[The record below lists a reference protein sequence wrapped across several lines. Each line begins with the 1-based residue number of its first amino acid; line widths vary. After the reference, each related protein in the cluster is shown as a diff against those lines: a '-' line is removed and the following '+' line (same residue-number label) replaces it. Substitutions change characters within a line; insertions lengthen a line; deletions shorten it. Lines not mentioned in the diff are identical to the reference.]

1 MTLNTEFTEHLLM
14 LWLVLCHF
22 LHLDGNSFCW
32 LETHSVTCSVRHIII
47 AFLWWWPAV
56 WQPKQSKQETKYSR
70 QRQTY
75 VHTNKHAFVILFC
88 LFFMSHSVSL
98 VSLREVES
106 ASHEHQDYTH
116 PENLPV
122 HPTTSICSD
131 LWCWPGPQ
139 SLPLAVGTVG
149 NTHLPVWLCGCY
161 VSPVLAHTPTHTQT
175 CTNTHTLI

>member
-1 MTLNTEFTEHLLM
+1 M
-14 LWLVLCHF
+14 L
-22 LHLDGNSFCW
+22 SQ
-32 LETHSVTCSVRHIII
+32 THHNCIFMIVACCLT
-47 AFLWWWPAV
+47 
-56 WQPKQSKQETKYSR
+56 PKQSKQETKYSR
-70 QRQTY
+70 NRQRQTN

-139 SLPLAVGTVG
+139 SLPSSVGTVG

-161 VSPVLAHTPTHTQT
+161 VSPVLAHAHTHTHANMHQH
-175 CTNTHTLI
+175 THTHLGPYYEYLWCCVLEKKALD

>member
-1 MTLNTEFTEHLLM
+1 MTLNTEF
-14 LWLVLCHF
+14 
-22 LHLDGNSFCW
+22 
-32 LETHSVTCSVRHIII
+32 
-47 AFLWWWPAV
+47 
-56 WQPKQSKQETKYSR
+56 R
-70 QRQTY
+70 QRQTN

-139 SLPLAVGTVG
+139 SLPSSVGTVG

-161 VSPVLAHTPTHTQT
+161 VSPVLAHAHTHTHANMHQH
-175 CTNTHTLI
+175 THTHLGPYYEYLWCCVLEKKALD